1 MSPQRFQRL
10 QKEGVIPRFPPM
22 EVDLDIV
29 REAYIEHLR
38 LVRGGRLQDPDRKP
52 GGAGR
57 LDLEQ
62 ERAKVAARRAEKL
75 DLELRRMRGTL
86 VNAEEVRGALAA
98 QDVVVKDRLLS
109 VPMAV
114 ADRAVEAAAA
124 EGARGVAR
132 VHDAAVR
139 AALEALAG
147 AEAAG
152 AGAVEAR
159 PADGA

>member
-22 EVDLDIV
+22 ELDLDIV

-38 LVRGGRLQDPDRKP
+38 LVRGGRLQAPDRKP

-62 ERAKVAARRAEKL
+62 ERAKVAARRAERL

-114 ADRAVEAAAA
+114 ADRAVEAAA

-152 AGAVEAR
+152 AGAVEA
-159 PADGA
+159 